1 MRDIG
6 HSSVDLVHSSW
17 IEEEDKVDKDE
28 KDEKADED
36 NEDINIVPYGRIVT
50 TPVTIWVGHDIFDVE
65 VAYRKSVVR
74 TFGGPELF
82 APVSDLDPL
91 KAVINP
97 VTTALGPPIAGLKSL
112 KSQGTMCFSFRVSE
126 DLYAVTTR
134 HVLFPDDEGND
145 PYTYIGTFF
154 SLSR

>member
-1 MRDIG
+1 MKTTRTST
-6 HSSVDLVHSSW
+6 SSRTAESLLLPSRFGWD
-17 IEEEDKVDKDE
+17 
-28 KDEKADED
+28 
-36 NEDINIVPYGRIVT
+36 
-50 TPVTIWVGHDIFDVE
+50 FDVE

-91 KAVINP
+91 KAVINS